1 MLTVGLISFRNLVN
15 RKTSDKHRHCIHMSV
30 NRMYR
35 IKYARVGYVRV
46 PNPLHILLHGTGR
59 YILISNVGIV

>member
-1 MLTVGLISFRNLVN
+1 MLTVGLISFRNLLN

-30 NRMYR
+30 NRMYQ
-35 IKYARVGYVRV
+35 INYARVGYV

-59 YILISNVGIV
+59 YILISNVGIVY